1 LWDVKTGKQLRRFEG
16 HRGPIPGI
24 AISANDKLLASGS
37 WDGTAQVWDLATGKA
52 VFTQPGHQQKV
63 WSVAFSPDGK
73 TLATGSDDNTVRLW
87 DADTGK
93 ELHRLT
99 GHGGTVDHLSFSPD
113 GKVLTAGSWDHM
125 LRRWDATTG
134 KKLKEHRYGGI
145 GTAESPDGKLVA
157 SGPLDGTIRVYER
170 DTGREVRSFKTH
182 NLWVCGVFSPD
193 SKYLAA
199 GSEDKDGKVIL
210 WDLKTGK
217 EVRRFQGNPHYV
229 YALAFSPDGRFLA
242 GTMGNLREYVPE
254 VAIHLWDVATGKEVR
269 QFKAHRG
276 AVSSLVFS
284 SDGRMLA
291 SSGDHTA
298 RLWEVATGDL
308 RRLFEGHQGVVRTV
322 ALSSDGRRLATASFD
337 TTALVWDVTG
347 LTRVPDK
354 ITDKD
359 LETRWSALAGTDA
372 AKAFDA
378 VWWLASIPKASVP
391 FLAKK
396 LRPAAAV
403 DPDKAARLVAD
414 LDSKSFATRKKAAAE
429 LEQLGEGAV
438 AALRKA
444 LGGKPA
450 VETRRRVEDLL
461 EKLTRLSP
469 ERLQVLRTIESLE
482 MIGDR
487 EALCVLEKLAGGLP
501 GARTTEEAAA
511 AHKRVKAR
519 LAGGR

>member
-1 LWDVKTGKQLRRFEG
+1 
-16 HRGPIPGI
+16 
-24 AISANDKLLASGS
+24 
-37 WDGTAQVWDLATGKA
+37 
-52 VFTQPGHQQKV
+52 
-63 WSVAFSPDGK
+63 
-73 TLATGSDDNTVRLW
+73 
-87 DADTGK
+87 
-93 ELHRLT
+93 
-99 GHGGTVDHLSFSPD
+99 
-113 GKVLTAGSWDHM
+113 
-125 LRRWDATTG
+125 
-134 KKLKEHRYGGI
+134 
-145 GTAESPDGKLVA
+145 
-157 SGPLDGTIRVYER
+157 
-170 DTGREVRSFKTH
+170 
-182 NLWVCGVFSPD
+182 
-193 SKYLAA
+193 
-199 GSEDKDGKVIL
+199 
-210 WDLKTGK
+210 
-217 EVRRFQGNPHYV
+217 
-229 YALAFSPDGRFLA
+229 
-242 GTMGNLREYVPE
+242 
-254 VAIHLWDVATGKEVR
+254 
-269 QFKAHRG
+269 
-276 AVSSLVFS
+276 
-284 SDGRMLA
+284 
-291 SSGDHTA
+291 
-298 RLWEVATGDL
+298 
-308 RRLFEGHQGVVRTV
+308 GHQGVVRTV

-461 EKLTRLSP
+461 EKLTGLSP

-501 GARTTEEAAA
+501 GARTPEGAAA
-511 AHKRVKAR
+511 AHKGVKAR
-519 LAGGR
+519 PAGGRCPACSSWRQV